1 MNVYLVQ
8 HGKAEDD
15 ALTVEGL
22 REVHEVAMFMRPS
35 MNVNSIVHSVKH
47 RAKETAEALAFLLS
61 PIDGVKEVE
70 GLKPMDDPKIWTNWI
85 DSETKNI
92 MLVGHLPHLNKL
104 AEKLLMGQDFISLQ
118 SELQIR
124 FKNGGIVCLE
134 RDDDWCYHLSWAV
147 IPEIL

>member
-15 ALTVEGL
+15 TLTVEGL

-47 RAKETAEALAFLLS
+47 RAKETAEALDFLLS
-61 PIDGVKEVE
+61 PMDGIKEVE
-70 GLKPMDDPKIWTNWI
+70 GLKPMDDPKVWTENI
-85 DSETKNI
+85 DKETKNI

-104 AEKLLMGQDFISLQ
+104 AEDLLIGQTIN

-134 RDDDWCYHLSWAV
+134 RDDDWCYHVSWAV
-147 IPEIL
+147 VPEIL